1 MRIMRKE
8 NVLRKCMIGLVGV
21 QAGLTLFA
29 AVTTAGQKNK
39 NSIDQKATQ
48 AVTVES
54 KQSANEKE
62 NPKSDKKHAIKEK
75 ADVNNKDAVPTPD
88 ATVLP
93 ATQAGKMTKKTNY
106 KKYSN
111 TSIGWGVSMHADH
124 TTPGGNVPKG
134 VSLKKYQAYYVGN
147 TKEKVM
153 YLTFDCGYEG
163 GYTRKI
169 LKTLKKENL
178 KAIFFVTKPFIEEN
192 PKLVKKMKK
201 EGHLVGNHTCT
212 HPQLSKCNVAK
223 IRKEINDCAKTMKK
237 LTGYNMDAFIRPPEG
252 VYSLRALKVIKDMGY
267 KTILWS
273 IAYYDYDPQ
282 NQPSVDYVVNKFK
295 TYYHKG
301 AIPLLHIV
309 SKADCEALPKIIRLM
324 HSKKYHFKTLNELD

>member
-1 MRIMRKE
+1 MRKE

-48 AVTVES
+48 AVTAES

-62 NPKSDKKHAIKEK
+62 NEKSDKKHTIKEK
-75 ADVNNKDAVPTPD
+75 ADVNNKDVVTEPD
-88 ATVLP
+88 TTALP
-93 ATQAGKMTKKTNY
+93 ATQTGKMTKKTNY

-169 LKTLKKENL
+169 LK
-178 KAIFFVTKPFIEEN
+178 
-192 PKLVKKMKK
+192 
-201 EGHLVGNHTCT
+201 H
-212 HPQLSKCNVAK
+212 
-223 IRKEINDCAKTMKK
+223 
-237 LTGYNMDAFIRPPEG
+237 
-252 VYSLRALKVIKDMGY
+252 
-267 KTILWS
+267 
-273 IAYYDYDPQ
+273 
-282 NQPSVDYVVNKFK
+282 
-295 TYYHKG
+295 
-301 AIPLLHIV
+301 
-309 SKADCEALPKIIRLM
+309 
-324 HSKKYHFKTLNELD
+324 

>member
-1 MRIMRKE
+1 MRKE

-75 ADVNNKDAVPTPD
+75 ADANNKDAVPTPD

-178 KAIFFVTKPFIEEN
+178 KAIFF
-192 PKLVKKMKK
+192 VKKMKK

-324 HSKKYHFKTLNELD
+324 HSKKYHFKMLNELD

>member
-1 MRIMRKE
+1 M
-8 NVLRKCMIGLVGV
+8 L
-21 QAGLTLFA
+21 
-29 AVTTAGQKNK
+29 
-39 NSIDQKATQ
+39 S
-48 AVTVES
+48 
-54 KQSANEKE
+54 
-62 NPKSDKKHAIKEK
+62 
-75 ADVNNKDAVPTPD
+75 
-88 ATVLP
+88 
-93 ATQAGKMTKKTNY
+93 
-106 KKYSN
+106 
-111 TSIGWGVSMHADH
+111 DH

-134 VSLKKYQAYYVGN
+134 VALKKYQAYYVGN

-252 VYSLRALKVIKDMGY
+252 VYSLRALK
-267 KTILWS
+267 
-273 IAYYDYDPQ
+273 
-282 NQPSVDYVVNKFK
+282 
-295 TYYHKG
+295 
-301 AIPLLHIV
+301 
-309 SKADCEALPKIIRLM
+309 
-324 HSKKYHFKTLNELD
+324 

>member
-1 MRIMRKE
+1 MRKE

-48 AVTVES
+48 AVTAES

-62 NPKSDKKHAIKEK
+62 NAKSDKKHTIKEK
-75 ADVNNKDAVPTPD
+75 ADVNNKDVVTEPD
-88 ATVLP
+88 TTALP
-93 ATQAGKMTKKTNY
+93 ATQTGKMTKKTNY

-252 VYSLRALKVIKDMGY
+252 VYSLRALKVIKDMGIRLSY
-267 KTILWS
+267 GA
-273 IAYYDYDPQ
+273 AYYDYDPQ

>member
-1 MRIMRKE
+1 MRKE
-8 NVLRKCMIGLVGV
+8 NVLRKCMIGLVGL

-29 AVTTAGQKNK
+29 AVGMAGQDNRNASKKDKQTVAQSGQNTVSKANGKQEQKNAK
-39 NSIDQKATQ
+39 KQKAS
-48 AVTVES
+48 ALENES
-54 KQSANEKE
+54 AIREPETS
-62 NPKSDKKHAIKEK
+62 PK
-75 ADVNNKDAVPTPD
+75 
-88 ATVLP
+88 
-93 ATQAGKMTKKTNY
+93 TQAGKLTKKTDY

-134 VSLKKYQAYYVGN
+134 VSLKKYKAYYVGD

-163 GYTRKI
+163 GYTRKV
-169 LKTLKKENL
+169 LKTLKKENI
-178 KAIFFVTKPFIEEN
+178 KAIFFVTKPFIQEN
-192 PKLVKKMKK
+192 PQLVKKMKK

-212 HPQLSKCNVAK
+212 HPQLSKCSVAK

-301 AIPLLHIV
+301 AIPLMHIV
-309 SKADCEALPKIIRLM
+309 SKADCEALPKIIHLM
-324 HSKKYHFKTLNELD
+324 HSKKYHFKTLDELD

>member
-1 MRIMRKE
+1 MRKE

-75 ADVNNKDAVPTPD
+75 ADAN
-88 ATVLP
+88 
-93 ATQAGKMTKKTNY
+93 
-106 KKYSN
+106 N

-201 EGHLVGNHTCT
+201 EGHLVGNH
-212 HPQLSKCNVAK
+212 QLSKCNVAK

>member
-1 MRIMRKE
+1 MDYTRIMRKE

-39 NSIDQKATQ
+39 NSIDQKVTQ

-75 ADVNNKDAVPTPD
+75 ADVNNKDVVPTPE

-192 PKLVKKMKK
+192 PKLVKKMK
-201 EGHLVGNHTCT
+201 
-212 HPQLSKCNVAK
+212 
-223 IRKEINDCAKTMKK
+223 
-237 LTGYNMDAFIRPPEG
+237 
-252 VYSLRALKVIKDMGY
+252 
-267 KTILWS
+267 
-273 IAYYDYDPQ
+273 
-282 NQPSVDYVVNKFK
+282 
-295 TYYHKG
+295 
-301 AIPLLHIV
+301 AI
-309 SKADCEALPKIIRLM
+309 
-324 HSKKYHFKTLNELD
+324 

>member
-1 MRIMRKE
+1 MRKE
-8 NVLRKCMIGLVGV
+8 NVLRKCMIGLVGL
-21 QAGLTLFA
+21 QACLTLFA
-29 AVTTAGQKNK
+29 AVKATGQESK
-39 NSIDQKATQ
+39 SVLDQKETQ
-48 AVTVES
+48 AVAAES
-54 KQSANEKE
+54 KQSANGKVSA
-62 NPKSDKKHAIKEK
+62 KSKQKQMAK
-75 ADVNNKDAVPTPD
+75 AETATDNKDTVPTPD
-88 ATVLP
+88 TTALP

-301 AIPLLHIV
+301 AIPLMHIV

-324 HSKKYHFKTLNELD
+324 HSKKYHFKTLDELD